1 MNWPA
6 CMGGQFEGIYDLVDP
21 ALMVPGCDASRMYG
35 GERIAVEG
43 LDDPRLA
50 AKLSADAFALLKEE
64 TELASACYAP
74 FDAAAYRNGDL
85 TPVFFGPALT
95 EFGVVDLPA
104 GLANHAP
111 GPHPHPPAPPPGPP
125 APTSRPAIR

>member
-1 MNWPA
+1 
-6 CMGGQFEGIYDLVDP
+6 
-21 ALMVPGCDASRMYG
+21 MYG

-50 AKLSADAFALLKEE
+50 AKLSADALALLREE

-85 TPVFFGPALT
+85 TPVYFGSELK
-95 EFGVVDLPA
+95 EFGVVDL
-104 GLANHAP
+104 LAALTAYRTEARRV
-111 GPHPHPPAPPPGPP
+111 GKECVSTCRYRWPPYHYNN
-125 APTSRPAIR
+125 T

>member
-1 MNWPA
+1 MY
-6 CMGGQFEGIYDLVDP
+6 EGK
-21 ALMVPGCDASRMYG
+21 
-35 GERIAVEG
+35 RIAVEG

-85 TPVFFGPALT
+85 TPVFFGSALK
-95 EFGVVDLPA
+95 EFGVVDLLA

-111 GPHPHPPAPPPGPP
+111 GPQPQPAEPAPVQPGDD
-125 APTSRPAIR
+125 AVTGFVFKEIGRASCRERVCQYV

>member
-6 CMGGQFEGIYDLVDP
+6 GMGGQFEGIYDLVDP
-21 ALMVPGCDASRMYG
+21 ALMVPGGDASRMYG

-64 TELASACYAP
+64 TELESACSAP
-74 FDAAAYRNGDL
+74 FEAADHRHGR
-85 TPVFFGPALT
+85 VT
-95 EFGVVDLPA
+95 ERQSVGQEKGGTRLVDLGGG
-104 GLANHAP
+104 GLLK
-111 GPHPHPPAPPPGPP
+111 
-125 APTSRPAIR
+125 

>member
-6 CMGGQFEGIYDLVDP
+6 GMGGQFEGISDLVDP
-21 ALMVPGCDASRMYG
+21 ALMGPGGDASRMYG

-43 LDDPRLA
+43 LDDPGLA
-50 AKLSADAFALLKEE
+50 AKLSADAFALRKEE

-85 TPVFFGPALT
+85 TPVFLDRKST
-95 EFGVVDLPA
+95 RL
-104 GLANHAP
+104 NSSH
-111 GPHPHPPAPPPGPP
+111 
-125 APTSRPAIR
+125 

>member
-1 MNWPA
+1 MY
-6 CMGGQFEGIYDLVDP
+6 EGK
-21 ALMVPGCDASRMYG
+21 
-35 GERIAVEG
+35 RIAVEG

-85 TPVFFGPALT
+85 TPVYFGSALK
-95 EFGVVDLPA
+95 EFGVVDLLAALTAHATGPQPRPA
-104 GLANHAP
+104 E
-111 GPHPHPPAPPPGPP
+111 PAPV
-125 APTSRPAIR
+125 RPEDRIGRASGRERVCQYV